1 MRPQLATPDYM
12 RQVIKVDGINSDIVT
27 TLNNSFNR
35 ARQETKDF
43 FVDGSPEEKAQ
54 SIWSYIKNNV
64 QYKKDAA
71 GTQII
76 QFPSRMILGTKAG
89 DCKSMALAAA
99 GMMAAN
105 GFNNVRLRYTSYDS
119 KDSTPTHV
127 YTVGN
132 MGGKEFIIDA
142 VFTKFNKELPYKS
155 KKDYPMHISV
165 LSGPPMFKKNV
176 NIVSRSAKQLK
187 NPIIKINSEPNNLK
201 RLLSKVKPG
210 GIFFN
215 VISNKLGRDSGKITF
230 MRYDQDQLNKYKQM
244 LIKIGRVQEP
254 TLNNLVNAE
263 IKLIN
268 DRAFTGNIVNRRS
281 GEIAGISEEIG
292 KISFRK
298 IGKGIK
304 KFGSQIKKA
313 AKKINPKTLLKGIK
327 AVGLVVPRK
336 AFLALLALNVR
347 GLATRLSKIS
357 QPNLKKMWVDRLG
370 GQMSVLNS
378 AISRGKKKKSIGD
391 NNLKVI
397 GIPGI
402 GYVVDNRSIGVSPP
416 GGADAAG
423 GAGAGAGSGVDIA
436 SLIKVAGPIIDL
448 IISFLNK
455 IGSKKESE
463 EGDFEETEGKKDNAY
478 EEYIDKAVDIA
489 EDLGII
495 PERKL
500 DRTEQ
505 AVDAAIPGDDH
516 TDMYSGTSSLK
527 INPLYIGGAVLAAYL
542 LLKKK

>member
-1 MRPQLATPDYM
+1 MRPQLAAPDYM
-12 RQVIKVDGINSDIVT
+12 RQVIKVDGINSDIVS
-27 TLNNSFNR
+27 TLNKSFNR

-43 FVDGSPEEKAQ
+43 LVTGSPEQKAEK
-54 SIWSYIKNNV
+54 IYNYIKNNV
-64 QYKKDAA
+64 QYKKDAP

-105 GFNNVRLRYTSYDS
+105 GFNNVKLRYTSYDS

-142 VFTKFNKELPYKS
+142 VYNKFNKELPYKS

-165 LSGPPMFKKNV
+165 LSGPPMKTLNVVSKSFRSKKNPV
-176 NIVSRSAKQLK
+176 
-187 NPIIKINSEPNNLK
+187 IKINNETNNLK

-210 GIFFN
+210 GVFFN
-215 VISNKLGRDSGKITF
+215 VISNKLGRDSGKVSFI
-230 MRYDQDQLNKYKQM
+230 RYDQNQLNNYKNL
-244 LIKIGRVQEP
+244 LIKISRVQEP

-268 DRAFTGNIVNRRS
+268 DRAFTGNIVNQRS
-281 GEIAGISEEIG
+281 GNIAGLSQEIG
-292 KISFRK
+292 KISFKKLGRGLK
-298 IGKGIK
+298 KLGSDIK
-304 KFGSQIKKA
+304 KGL
-313 AKKINPKTLLKGIK
+313 KKINPKLLLKGLK

-347 GLATRLSKIS
+347 GLATRMSKVS
-357 QPNLKKMWVDRLG
+357 QDKLRKIWVDRLG
-370 GQMSVLNS
+370 GQMSVLNN
-378 AISRGKKKKSIGD
+378 AISKGKKKKAIGD

-423 GAGAGAGSGVDIA
+423 GAGAGAGAGSGVDIA

-448 IISFLNK
+448 IINLLNK
-455 IGSKKESE
+455 LGSKKETE
-463 EGDFEETEGKKDNAY
+463 EGDFEETEGKKDNAFEDY
-478 EEYIDKAVDIA
+478 FDKAVDIA

-505 AVDAAIPGDDH
+505 AVDQAIPGDDH

-527 INPLYIGGAVLAAYL
+527 INPLYIAGAALAAYL
-542 LLKKK
+542 LLRKK

>member
-1 MRPQLATPDYM
+1 
-12 RQVIKVDGINSDIVT
+12 
-27 TLNNSFNR
+27 
-35 ARQETKDF
+35 
-43 FVDGSPEEKAQ
+43 
-54 SIWSYIKNNV
+54 
-64 QYKKDAA
+64 
-71 GTQII
+71 
-76 QFPSRMILGTKAG
+76 
-89 DCKSMALAAA
+89 
-99 GMMAAN
+99 
-105 GFNNVRLRYTSYDS
+105 
-119 KDSTPTHV
+119 
-127 YTVGN
+127 
-132 MGGKEFIIDA
+132 
-142 VFTKFNKELPYKS
+142 
-155 KKDYPMHISV
+155 
-165 LSGPPMFKKNV
+165 
-176 NIVSRSAKQLK
+176 
-187 NPIIKINSEPNNLK
+187 
-201 RLLSKVKPG
+201 
-210 GIFFN
+210 
-215 VISNKLGRDSGKITF
+215 
-230 MRYDQDQLNKYKQM
+230 M

-268 DRAFTGNIVNRRS
+268 DRAFTGNIVNQRS

-347 GLATRLSKIS
+347 GLATRMSKVS
-357 QPNLKKMWVDRLG
+357 QDKLRKMWVDKLG

-423 GAGAGAGSGVDIA
+423 GAGAGAGSGIDIA

-463 EGDFEETEGKKDNAY
+463 EGDFEETEGKKDNAF
-478 EEYIDKAVDIA
+478 EEYFDKAVDIA

-516 TDMYSGTSSLK
+516 TDMFSGTSSLK

>member
-1 MRPQLATPDYM
+1 MRPQLAAPDYM
-12 RQVIKVDGINSDIVT
+12 RQVIKVDGINSDIVS
-27 TLNNSFNR
+27 TLNKSFNR

-43 FVDGSPEEKAQ
+43 LVDGSPEQKAEK
-54 SIWSYIKNNV
+54 IYNYIKNNV
-64 QYKKDAA
+64 QYKKDAP

-142 VFTKFNKELPYKS
+142 VYNKFNKELPYKS

-165 LSGPPMFKKNV
+165 LSGPPMKTLVGK
-176 NIVSRSAKQLK
+176 SLRRGSKS
-187 NPIIKINSEPNNLK
+187 IIKINNEPNNLK
-201 RLLSKVKPG
+201 RLLTKVKPG
-210 GIFFN
+210 GLFFN
-215 VISNKLGRDSGKITF
+215 VISNQLGRDSGKVSF
-230 MRYDQDQLNKYKQM
+230 MRYDQDQLNKYKNR
-244 LIKIGRVQEP
+244 LKKVILVKEP
-254 TLNNLVNAE
+254 TLNKLVRAE
-263 IKLIN
+263 IKAID
-268 DRAFTGNIVNRRS
+268 DRAFTGNIVNKRS
-281 GEIAGISEEIG
+281 GDIAGLSQEIG
-292 KISFRK
+292 KISFKKLGRGLK
-298 IGKGIK
+298 KLGSNIK
-304 KFGSQIKKA
+304 KGV
-313 AKKINPKTLLKGIK
+313 KKINPKLLLKGLK

-347 GLATRLSKIS
+347 GLATRLSKVS
-357 QPNLKKMWVDRLG
+357 QDKLRKIWVDRLG
-370 GQMSVLNS
+370 GQMSVLNN
-378 AISRGKKKKSIGD
+378 AISRGKKKKAIGD

-423 GAGAGAGSGVDIA
+423 GAGAGAGAGSGVDIA

-448 IISFLNK
+448 IINLLNK
-455 IGSKKESE
+455 LGSKKETE
-463 EGDFEETEGKKDNAY
+463 EGDFEETEGKKDNAFEDY
-478 EEYIDKAVDIA
+478 FDKAVDIA

-505 AVDAAIPGDDH
+505 AVDQAIPGDDH

-527 INPLYIGGAVLAAYL
+527 INPLYIGGAALAAYL
-542 LLKKK
+542 LLRKK

>member
-1 MRPQLATPDYM
+1 MRPQLAAPDYM
-12 RQVIKVDGINSDIVT
+12 RQVIKVDGINSDIVS
-27 TLNNSFNR
+27 TLNKSFNR

-43 FVDGSPEEKAQ
+43 LVTGSPEQKAEK
-54 SIWSYIKNNV
+54 IYNYIKNNV
-64 QYKKDAA
+64 QYKKDAP

-76 QFPSRMILGTKAG
+76 QFPSRMILGTKSG

-142 VFTKFNKELPYKS
+142 VYNKFNKELPYKS

-165 LSGPPMFKKNV
+165 LSGPPMKTLVGK
-176 NIVSRSAKQLK
+176 SLRRGSKS
-187 NPIIKINSEPNNLK
+187 IIKINNEPNNLK
-201 RLLSKVKPG
+201 RLLTKVKPG
-210 GIFFN
+210 GLFFN
-215 VISNKLGRDSGKITF
+215 VISNQLGRDSGKVSF
-230 MRYDQDQLNKYKQM
+230 MRYDQDQLNKYKNR
-244 LIKIGRVQEP
+244 LKKVILVKEP
-254 TLNNLVNAE
+254 TLNKLVRAE
-263 IKLIN
+263 IKAID
-268 DRAFTGNIVNRRS
+268 DRAFTGNIVNQRS
-281 GEIAGISEEIG
+281 GDIAGLSQEIG
-292 KISFRK
+292 KISFKKLGRGLK
-298 IGKGIK
+298 KLGSNIK
-304 KFGSQIKKA
+304 KGV
-313 AKKINPKTLLKGIK
+313 KKINPKLLLKGLK

-336 AFLALLALNVR
+336 AFLAMLSLNVR
-347 GLATRLSKIS
+347 GLATRLSKVS
-357 QPNLKKMWVDRLG
+357 QDKLRKIWVDRLG
-370 GQMSVLNS
+370 GKMSVLNN
-378 AISRGKKKKSIGD
+378 AISRGKKKKAIGD

-423 GAGAGAGSGVDIA
+423 GAGAGAGAGSGVDIA

-448 IISFLNK
+448 IINLLNK
-455 IGSKKESE
+455 LGSKKETE
-463 EGDFEETEGKKDNAY
+463 EGDFEETEGKKDNAFEDY
-478 EEYIDKAVDIA
+478 FDKAVDIA

-505 AVDAAIPGDDH
+505 AVDQAIPGDDH

-527 INPLYIGGAVLAAYL
+527 INPLYIGGAALAAYL
-542 LLKKK
+542 LLRKK

>member
-1 MRPQLATPDYM
+1 MRPQLAAPDYM

-43 FVDGSPEEKAQ
+43 LVDGSPEQKAQ

-76 QFPSRMILGTKAG
+76 QFPSRMILGTRAG

-119 KDSTPTHV
+119 KDTTPTHV

-165 LSGPPMFKKNV
+165 LSGPPMFKKL
-176 NIVSRSAKQLK
+176 RSAKQLK

-210 GIFFN
+210 GVFFN

-230 MRYDQDQLNKYKQM
+230 MRYDQDQLNKYKNM
-244 LIKIGRVQEP
+244 LIKISRVQEP

-268 DRAFTGNIVNRRS
+268 DRAFTGNIVNQRS
-281 GEIAGISEEIG
+281 GEIAGLSSEIG
-292 KISFRK
+292 KFSLKK
-298 IGKGIK
+298 IVKPVVKIV
-304 KFGSQIKKA
+304 KKA
-313 AKKINPKTLLKGIK
+313 GKIVKKIVPPFILKALK

-336 AFLALLALNVR
+336 AFLALVALNVR
-347 GLATRLSKIS
+347 GLAKSLSAFS
-357 QPNLKKMWVDRLG
+357 DSELKRIWVKEFG
-370 GQMSVLNS
+370 GKMSVLNTS
-378 AISRGKKKKSIGD
+378 IRQGLKKRPLLGASKKVKAIK
-391 NNLKVI
+391 
-397 GIPGI
+397 GI
-402 GYVVDNRSIGVSPP
+402 GYVIDERGAVGDPATGASVASIITAAAPILIVILKAIGNKTK
-416 GGADAAG
+416 GKDAAMEILPMVPG
-423 GAGAGAGSGVDIA
+423 LVDAATSG
-436 SLIKVAGPIIDL
+436 
-448 IISFLNK
+448 
-455 IGSKKESE
+455 
-463 EGDFEETEGKKDNAY
+463 EGKLN
-478 EEYIDKAVDIA
+478 EYVQKGA
-489 EDLGII
+489 EMAENLGII

-500 DRTEQ
+500 NANEQ
-505 AVDAAIPGDDH
+505 AVDSALPGDDH
-516 TDMYSGTSSLK
+516 TDMTTGGSGFK
-527 INPLYIGGAVLAAYL
+527 INPLYIGGAALAAYL

>member
-1 MRPQLATPDYM
+1 MRPQLAAPDYM
-12 RQVIKVDGINSDIVT
+12 RQVIKVDGINSDIVS

-43 FVDGSPEEKAQ
+43 LVDGSPEQKAQ

-142 VFTKFNKELPYKS
+142 VFNKFNKELPYKS

-165 LSGPPMFKKNV
+165 LSGPPIKMANV
-176 NIVSRSAKQLK
+176 VSKSLRSK

-210 GIFFN
+210 GVFFN
-215 VISNKLGRDSGKITF
+215 VISNKLGRDSGRITF
-230 MRYDQDQLNKYKQM
+230 MRYDQEQLNKYKNM
-244 LIKIGRVQEP
+244 LIKISRVQEP

-268 DRAFTGNIVNRRS
+268 DRAFTGNIVNQRS
-281 GEIAGISEEIG
+281 GEIAGVSSEIG
-292 KISFRK
+292 KFSLKK
-298 IGKGIK
+298 IVKPVVKIV
-304 KFGSQIKKA
+304 KKA
-313 AKKINPKTLLKGIK
+313 GKIVEKIVPPFILKALK

-336 AFLALLALNVR
+336 AFLALVAINVR
-347 GLATRLSKIS
+347 GLAKSLSVFTDAE
-357 QPNLKKMWVDRLG
+357 LKKLWVNQFG
-370 GQMSVLNS
+370 GKLNVLKN
-378 AISRGKKKKSIGD
+378 AIVSGKKRKPLLGASKRVKAI
-391 NNLKVI
+391 K
-397 GIPGI
+397 GI
-402 GYVVDNRSIGVSPP
+402 GYVFDENKNIGEAATGATVASIIAAAAPILLVITKAIANKEKGKNAVTEILPMVP
-416 GGADAAG
+416 GLVGAA
-423 GAGAGAGSGVDIA
+423 
-436 SLIKVAGPIIDL
+436 
-448 IISFLNK
+448 
-455 IGSKKESE
+455 
-463 EGDFEETEGKKDNAY
+463 TEGEGKFN
-478 EEYIDKAVDIA
+478 EYVQKGA
-489 EDLGII
+489 EMAENLGII
-495 PERKL
+495 P
-500 DRTEQ
+500 DRQLNANEQ
-505 AVDAAIPGDDH
+505 AVDTALPGDDH
-516 TDMYSGTSSLK
+516 TDMTTGGSGFK
-527 INPLYIGGAVLAAYL
+527 INPLYIGGAALAAYL